1 MERRERGRGGERAA
15 ERVLRRARHVIL
27 ARNWR
32 GAGGELDLVAID
44 GETIV
49 FVEVKT
55 RAAGF
60 DSPWPAVGD
69 AQRRRIARA
78 ARSFRDRFGVRE
90 HPFRFDTLRISG
102 DPARPREIEWER
114 RPERVEHA

>member
-32 GAGGELDLVAID
+32 GAGGELDLVALD
-44 GETIV
+44 GECVV

-55 RAAGF
+55 REAGF
-60 DSPWPAVGD
+60 DGPWPAVTEG
-69 AQRRRIARA
+69 QRRRIARA
-78 ARSFRDRFGVRE
+78 ARSFRERFGVRE
-90 HPFRFDTLRISG
+90 LPFRFDTLQISG
-102 DPARPREIEWER
+102 DPRAPHQIVWER
-114 RPERVEHA
+114 RPERVEKP